1 MHYNCTKNKINM
13 KQLRQT
19 KPIKSH
25 LQCPKF
31 KDNNFP
37 QLKMCILLSNTKVQV
52 MGIHH

>member
-1 MHYNCTKNKINM
+1 M

-37 QLKMCILLSNTKVQV
+37 QLRMHSIKQYQSAGDGNSPLGFFLCRIEDD
-52 MGIHH
+52 